1 MASATVDGELIE
13 EVSEM
18 TKSLS
23 LSNGIL
29 NTSNSDL
36 TDVESGETEFDAD
49 IKKRGPGKIYR
60 YLESHASYEDAVES
74 LKLLD
79 PLKDYKWKKLKTSKG
94 RKVGHKYWYN
104 CIENSCQASVC
115 INKLCDAFVDDV
127 VWTYKISVFILTIHS
142 NFRMSP

>member
-36 TDVESGETEFDAD
+36 TDVESDETELDAD
-49 IKKRGPGKIYR
+49 IKMRGPGKIYR
-60 YLESHASYEDAVES
+60 YLESHASYEDT
-74 LKLLD
+74 
-79 PLKDYKWKKLKTSKG
+79 KTL
-94 RKVGHKYWYN
+94 Y
-104 CIENSCQASVC
+104 
-115 INKLCDAFVDDV
+115 
-127 VWTYKISVFILTIHS
+127 T
-142 NFRMSP
+142 

>member
-36 TDVESGETEFDAD
+36 TESDENELDTD

-79 PLKDYKWKKLKTSKG
+79 PLKDYKCTDRL
-94 RKVGHKYWYN
+94 
-104 CIENSCQASVC
+104 
-115 INKLCDAFVDDV
+115 
-127 VWTYKISVFILTIHS
+127 
-142 NFRMSP
+142 